1 MRNRRSRWIA
11 APLALG
17 VALVLA
23 GCTQAQLQG
32 WMPSTSGLTNHVDRI
47 MGLWTTSWIV
57 LLLVGLVTWGL
68 MIWAAIAYRRRKGQ
82 TGLPVQLRYHMP
94 IEIFF
99 TIVPVVLVAGFF
111 AFTARDQAIIEE
123 PIEDPDYSITVY
135 GKRWAWDFV
144 YERDSQDPVYY
155 QGLQAMNDPETNLI
169 EPESLPTLYLP
180 TDSSIEI
187 TLESRDVAHSFWVVE
202 FLYKKD
208 MLPGVTNHMYFETG
222 SEEGILRGKCA
233 ELCGDYHSLMLFNV
247 ELVSPAEYDAYL
259 ESLEAEGNVG
269 PIDESINPFS
279 GDGSIDP
286 EVDEDIDNTQ
296 NEGEGN

>member
-11 APLALG
+11 APIAVV

-23 GCTQAQLQG
+23 GCTQTQLQG
-32 WMPSTSGLTNHVDRI
+32 WMPSEPGLTNHVDRI

-57 LLLVGLVTWGL
+57 LLGVGLLTWGL
-68 MIWAAIAYRRRKGQ
+68 MIWAGIAYRRRKGQ

-99 TIVPVVLVAGFF
+99 TVVPVILVAGFF

-144 YERDSQDPVYY
+144 YEREGQDPVYY
-155 QGLQAMNDPETNLI
+155 QGLQAMNDPETGQI
-169 EPESLPTLYLP
+169 DADSLPTLYLP

-187 TLESRDVAHSFWVVE
+187 TLEARDVAHSFWVIE

-208 MLPGVTNHMYFETG
+208 MLPGRTNRMYFETG
-222 SEEGILRGKCA
+222 SEERVLRGKCA
-233 ELCGDYHSLMLFNV
+233 ELCGEYHSLMLFNV

-269 PIDESINPFS
+269 AIDSSINPVPGIES
-279 GDGSIDP
+279 APS
-286 EVDEDIDNTQ
+286 EE
-296 NEGEGN
+296 EGH

>member
-11 APLALG
+11 APVAVVAALA
-17 VALVLA
+17 LA
-23 GCTQAQLQG
+23 GCTQPQLQG
-32 WMPSTSGLTNHVDRI
+32 WMPSEPGLTNHVDRI

-57 LLLVGLVTWGL
+57 LLGVGIITWGL

-123 PIEDPDYSITVY
+123 PIDDPDYSLTVY

-144 YERDSQDPVYY
+144 YERDGQDPVYY
-155 QGLQAMNDPETNLI
+155 QGIQAQNDPESNLI
-169 EPESLPTLYLP
+169 DPASLPTLYLP
-180 TDSSIEI
+180 TNSSIEI
-187 TLESRDVAHSFWVVE
+187 TLESRDVAHSFWVIE

-222 SEEGILRGKCA
+222 DQEGILRGKCA
-233 ELCGDYHSLMLFNV
+233 ELCGEYHSLMLFNV
-247 ELVSPAEYDAYL
+247 ELVSPEEYDAYL

-269 PIDESINPFS
+269 AIDESVNPFT
-279 GDGSIDP
+279 GDDSIEPGHD
-286 EVDEDIDNTQ
+286 ESVDTT
-296 NEGEGN
+296 NEGEDD

>member
-32 WMPSTSGLTNHVDRI
+32 WMPSTSALTNHVDRI

-144 YERDSQDPVYY
+144 YERDGKDPVYY

>member
-11 APLALG
+11 APVAVVAALA
-17 VALVLA
+17 LA
-23 GCTQAQLQG
+23 GCTQPQLQG
-32 WMPSTSGLTNHVDRI
+32 WMPSVPGLTNHVDRI

-57 LLLVGLVTWGL
+57 LLGVGIITWGL

-123 PIEDPDYSITVY
+123 PIEDPDYSLTVY

-144 YERDSQDPVYY
+144 YERDGQDPVYY
-155 QGLQAMNDPETNLI
+155 QGIQAQNDPESNLI
-169 EPESLPTLYLP
+169 DPASLPTLYLP
-180 TDSSIEI
+180 TNSSIEI
-187 TLESRDVAHSFWVVE
+187 TLESRDVAHSFWVIE

-222 SEEGILRGKCA
+222 DQEGVYRGKCA
-233 ELCGDYHSLMLFNV
+233 ELCGEYHSLMLFNV
-247 ELVSPAEYDAYL
+247 ELVSPEEYDAYL

-269 PIDESINPFS
+269 AIDESVNPFT
-279 GDGSIDP
+279 GDDSIDP
-286 EVDEDIDNTQ
+286 GHDESVDTT
-296 NEGEGN
+296 NEGEDD

>member
-1 MRNRRSRWIA
+1 MRNRRTRWIA
-11 APLALG
+11 APLAVV
-17 VALVLA
+17 VALALA
-23 GCTQAQLQG
+23 GCTQAQMQG
-32 WMPSTSGLTNHVDRI
+32 WMPSTPGLTNHVDRI

-57 LLLVGLVTWGL
+57 LLVVGLITWGL
-68 MIWAAIAYRRRKGQ
+68 MIWAAVAYRRRKGQ

-99 TIVPVVLVAGFF
+99 TIVPVILVAGFF

-144 YERDSQDPVYY
+144 YDREGQDPVHY
-155 QGLQAMNDPETNLI
+155 QSIQVQQ
-169 EPESLPTLYLP
+169 EPESSNLDASTLPTLYLP
-180 TDSSIEI
+180 TNSSIEI
-187 TLESRDVAHSFWVVE
+187 TLESRDVAHSFWIVE

-208 MLPGVTNHMYFETG
+208 MLPGVTNRMYFETG
-222 SEEGILRGKCA
+222 DQEVILTGKCA
-233 ELCGDYHSLMLFNV
+233 ELCGEYHSAMLFNV

-259 ESLEAEGNVG
+259 EGLEQQGSVG
-269 PIDESINPFS
+269 PLDEVLNPAT

-286 EVDEDIDNTQ
+286 AVDEDVDTTNE
-296 NEGEGN
+296 NEGN

>member
-11 APLALG
+11 APIAVV

-23 GCTQAQLQG
+23 GCTQTQLQG
-32 WMPSTSGLTNHVDRI
+32 WMPSEPGLTNHVDRI

-57 LLLVGLVTWGL
+57 LLGVGLLTWGL
-68 MIWAAIAYRRRKGQ
+68 MIWAGIAYRRRKGQ

-99 TIVPVVLVAGFF
+99 TVVPVILVAGFF

-144 YERDSQDPVYY
+144 YEREGQDPVYY
-155 QGLQAMNDPETNLI
+155 QGLQAMNDPETGQI
-169 EPESLPTLYLP
+169 DADSLPTLYLP

-187 TLESRDVAHSFWVVE
+187 TLEARDVAHSFWVIE

-222 SEEGILRGKCA
+222 SEEQVLRGKCA
-233 ELCGDYHSLMLFNV
+233 ELCGEYHSLMLFNV

-269 PIDESINPFS
+269 AIDSSINPVPGIES
-279 GDGSIDP
+279 APS
-286 EVDEDIDNTQ
+286 EE
-296 NEGEGN
+296 EGH

>member
-1 MRNRRSRWIA
+1 
-11 APLALG
+11 
-17 VALVLA
+17 
-23 GCTQAQLQG
+23 
-32 WMPSTSGLTNHVDRI
+32 MPSTSGLTNHVDRI

-57 LLLVGLVTWGL
+57 LMAVGLITWGL
-68 MIWAAIAYRRRKGQ
+68 MIWAAVAYRRRKGQ

-94 IEIFF
+94 MEIFF
-99 TIVPVVLVAGFF
+99 TIVPVILVAGFF

-123 PIEDPDYSITVY
+123 PIEDPDASITVY

-144 YERDSQDPVYY
+144 YEREGQDPVYY

-169 EPESLPTLYLP
+169 DPDSLPTLYLP

-187 TLESRDVAHSFWVVE
+187 TLEARDVAHSFWVVE

-222 SEEGILRGKCA
+222 SEEGVFRGKCA
-233 ELCGDYHSLMLFNV
+233 ELCGEYHSLMLFNV
-247 ELVSPAEYDAYL
+247 ELVSPEEYDAYL

-269 PIDESINPFS
+269 AIDESINPFS

-286 EVDEDIDNTQ
+286 ERDENVDTT
-296 NEGEGN
+296 EGE

>member
-1 MRNRRSRWIA
+1 MRTRRSRWIA
-11 APLALG
+11 APLAVV
-17 VALVLA
+17 VALAIA
-23 GCTQAQLQG
+23 GCTPQQLQG
-32 WMPSTSGLTNHVDRI
+32 YMPSTPGLTNHVDRI

-57 LLLVGLVTWGL
+57 LLGVGLVTWGL
-68 MIWAAIAYRRRKGQ
+68 MIWAGIAYRRRKGQ

-99 TIVPVVLVAGFF
+99 TIVPVILVAGFF

-123 PIEDPDYSITVY
+123 PIEDPDYSLTVY

-144 YERDSQDPVYY
+144 YDREGQDPVYY
-155 QGLQAMNDPETNLI
+155 QGLQAMNDPETNQI
-169 EPESLPTLYLP
+169 DAESLPTLYLP

-187 TLESRDVAHSFWVVE
+187 TLEARDVAHSFWVVE

-233 ELCGDYHSLMLFNV
+233 ELCGEYHSLMLFNV
-247 ELVSPAEYDAYL
+247 ELVSPEEYDAYL

-269 PIDESINPFS
+269 AIDQSVNPVPGIAPAPS
-279 GDGSIDP
+279 
-286 EVDEDIDNTQ
+286 E
-296 NEGEGN
+296 EGEDH

>member
-11 APLALG
+11 APVAVV
-17 VALVLA
+17 VALALA

-32 WMPSTSGLTNHVDRI
+32 FMPADPGLTNHVDRI

-57 LLLVGLVTWGL
+57 LLAVGVITWGL
-68 MIWAAIAYRRRKGQ
+68 MIFAAIAYRRRKGQ
-82 TGLPVQLRYHMP
+82 VGLPVQLRYHMP
-94 IEIFF
+94 MEIFF
-99 TIVPVVLVAGFF
+99 TIVPVILVAGFF

-123 PIEDPDYSITVY
+123 PNADPDHSITVY
-135 GKRWAWDFV
+135 GKRWSWDFV
-144 YERDSQDPVYY
+144 YDREGQDPVHF
-155 QGLQAMNDPETNLI
+155 QGIQAQEDPATGQLQQ
-169 EPESLPTLYLP
+169 ESLPTLVLP

-187 TLESRDVAHSFWVVE
+187 TLEARDVAHSFWIVE

-222 SEEGILRGKCA
+222 SQEGVFRGKCA
-233 ELCGDYHSLMLFNV
+233 ELCGEYHSAMLFNV

-279 GDGSIDP
+279 GDGNIDP
-286 EVDEDIDNTQ
+286 ERDENVDTT
-296 NEGEGN
+296 EGE

>member
-11 APLALG
+11 APVAVV
-17 VALVLA
+17 VALALA

-32 WMPSTSGLTNHVDRI
+32 YMPSEPGLTNHVDRI

-57 LLLVGLVTWGL
+57 LMGVGIITWGL
-68 MIWAAIAYRRRKGQ
+68 MIWAAIAYRRRRGQ

-123 PIEDPDYSITVY
+123 PIEDPDYSLTVY
-135 GKRWAWDFV
+135 GKRWSWDFV
-144 YERDSQDPVYY
+144 YEREGQDPVYY
-155 QGLQAMNDPETNLI
+155 QGIQVQNDPETGQMQAD
-169 EPESLPTLYLP
+169 SLPTLYLP
-180 TDSSIEI
+180 TNSSIEI
-187 TLESRDVAHSFWVVE
+187 TLEARDVAHSFWVVE

-222 SEEGILRGKCA
+222 DQEGVLRGKCA
-233 ELCGDYHSLMLFNV
+233 ELCGEYHAYMLFNV
-247 ELVSPAEYDAYL
+247 ELVSPEEYDAYL
-259 ESLEAEGNVG
+259 ESLEQQGFVG
-269 PIDESINPFS
+269 EIGESINPFS
-279 GDGSIDP
+279 GDENVDP
-286 EVDEDIDNTQ
+286 ARDEDVDTT
-296 NEGEGN
+296 NEGEDR